1 MTQFIIHAKDCTD
14 AEAPAR
20 RAAARSFHL
29 QRMREEK
36 KKGVFILGGALLDEE
51 ERMIGSLI
59 IVALP
64 DKQSVESWI
73 QKDVYVTDKVWNEIT
88 ITPFRVADV

>member
-1 MTQFIIHAKDCTD
+1 MTQFIIHAKDFTD

-20 RAAARSFHL
+20 RAAARPFHL
-29 QRMREEK
+29 QRMKEEK
-36 KKGVFILGGALLDEE
+36 RKGVFILGGALLNEE
-51 ERMIGSLI
+51 NGMTGSLI

-73 QKDVYVTDKVWNEIT
+73 QEDPYVVNKVWNEIT
-88 ITPFRVADV
+88 ITLFRVADL